1 MTEIRR
7 LVLALAAFAA
17 LAFAALSATSVPAQS
32 EEIGLDAILAR
43 KLLCVGVTG
52 GYRPTCLLD
61 RATTA
66 SKGAEI
72 DFPHRTQACSQ

>member
-32 EEIGLDAILAR
+32 EEFGLDAILAG
-43 KLLCVGVTG
+43 KLGCVRAAGDD
-52 GYRPTCLLD
+52 RPI
-61 RATTA
+61 
-66 SKGAEI
+66 S
-72 DFPHRTQACSQ
+72 